1 MTLPKISL
9 RSVLIGIN
17 LIVLVLPIAGIA
29 LMRLYESALV
39 RQTESALIAQA
50 AFVAA
55 YYRAQARDQGT
66 QNWLELSREVAHRAA
81 LSQEDGW
88 LPQPPQLDLAD
99 SPVLPGFPAGRLHA
113 TADAF
118 AQEVG
123 NRLMPVLKDAQLV
136 TLAGIRIV
144 DPWGVIVA
152 STGNDVGQSIAHSEE
167 IASALKGIPTSR
179 LRHKQETQAPAPLD
193 SISRTTQIRVFV
205 ASPIVMHDRL
215 VGAVMLNRTPPSI
228 VQAFYAK
235 RWLLAGAFGILVVL
249 VLLMSW
255 LTYRLIERPI
265 TRLARAA
272 EQIASGDVAA
282 SKSLSNRLAAGGG
295 QRKPRTREIARLQF
309 AIADMANVLEQ
320 RANYLQD
327 FARHVSHEFKT
338 PIASIRGAI
347 EVVQDHGDSMPAQ
360 QQEKFLTN
368 IAADAQRLHRLTER
382 LMELTK
388 AELVNHPTTRFDLLE
403 AIVEATA
410 DFTHTANFRLD
421 RATSAPI
428 VTIREVL
435 LATLEILFEN
445 AIQHHASEITVWT
458 EQGLDTEPASN
469 AGATEAHKMTRIF
482 VQDNGE
488 GISVNNRETIFTP
501 FFTTERH
508 SGGTGL
514 GLTIAQRLMQQAN
527 AAIELR
533 DDNGP
538 TTFILSIPS

>member
-1 MTLPKISL
+1 MTLPRISL

-55 YYRAQARDQGT
+55 YYRAQAQDQGT
-66 QNWLELSREVAHRAA
+66 QNWLELSREVSHPEA
-81 LSQEDGW
+81 LAQQDGW
-88 LPQPPQLDLAD
+88 LPQPPQLDLAN
-99 SPVLPGFPAGRLHA
+99 SPILPGFPEGRHHA
-113 TADAF
+113 EADSF

-123 NRLMPVLKDAQLV
+123 NRLLPVLKDAQLV

-152 STGNDVGQSIAHSEE
+152 STGNDVGESIAHSEE
-167 IASALKGIPTSR
+167 IASALQGIPTSR
-179 LRHKQETQAPAPLD
+179 LRHKEDYQAPAPLD

-235 RWLLAGAFGILVVL
+235 RWLLAGAFGVLVAL

-282 SKSLSNRLAAGGG
+282 SKILSSKLAQGGG

-347 EVVQDHGDSMPAQ
+347 EVVQDHGDTMPAQ

-368 IAADAQRLHRLTER
+368 IAADAQRLHRLTEK

-388 AELVNHPTTRFDLLE
+388 AELVNHPASNFELDELIKESTK
-403 AIVEATA
+403 
-410 DFTHTANFRLD
+410 DFEHQVQFRIEGVA
-421 RATSAPI
+421 ATSIAS
-428 VTIREVL
+428 IREVI
-435 LATLEILFEN
+435 LATLEILYEN
-445 AIQHHASEITVWT
+445 AIQHRATELTLWSDHASS
-458 EQGLDTEPASN
+458 G
-469 AGATEAHKMTRIF
+469 GAEDPKGTTRRTRVF

-488 GISVNNRETIFTP
+488 GISANNRDTIFAP
-501 FFTTERH
+501 FFTTERDT
-508 SGGTGL
+508 GGTGL
-514 GLTIAQRLMQQAN
+514 GLTIAHRLMQQAG
-527 AAIELR
+527 ADISLR
-533 DDNGP
+533 NDNGP
-538 TTFILSIPS
+538 TTFVLTIPNA